1 MSHDNDFPENHNA
14 LRTHTHARPRPAK
27 KPLAAQE
34 GQRIP
39 TRRADEHAYPVE
51 TPGRSSEP
59 RAPRVQVP
67 TDSRAP
73 RTHAPGK
80 PHPSRNQ
87 TPVAQTSTSRPSK
100 TVFAIAGACVA
111 LSLVLFGVVH
121 WQSTRPIDI
130 MVNGQE
136 LQLPRTATV
145 NDAFEAAGSPATA
158 GNMLD
163 IDGEL
168 LQEGS
173 GTAYTATLDGHELDP
188 TAAADTPLDGHTSI
202 DFANGVDI
210 EEPSNVAEN
219 QPIPHGVQD
228 VGHGPLHI
236 VTQKGQ
242 DGSGAIKTGQISGK
256 QQVIEVTSDPS
267 TPS

>member
-1 MSHDNDFPENHNA
+1 MSHDNDFPKKHGA
-14 LRTHTHARPRPAK
+14 QRTRTHARPRPAK

-39 TRRADEHAYPVE
+39 ARRADEHAYPVE

-59 RAPRVQVP
+59 HAPRTQVP

-87 TPVAQTSTSRPSK
+87 TPVQTPSAQTSTPRPSK
-100 TVFAIAGACVA
+100 TAFAIAGACVA
-111 LSLVLFGVVH
+111 LALVLFGVVH

-145 NDAFEAAGSPATA
+145 NDAFEAAGSTPAPQPTHRS
-158 GNMLD
+158 M
-163 IDGEL
+163 
-168 LQEGS
+168 
-173 GTAYTATLDGHELDP
+173 ATRASISHTESTSKSHP
-188 TAAADTPLDGHTSI
+188 T
-202 DFANGVDI
+202 
-210 EEPSNVAEN
+210 
-219 QPIPHGVQD
+219 
-228 VGHGPLHI
+228 
-236 VTQKGQ
+236 
-242 DGSGAIKTGQISGK
+242 
-256 QQVIEVTSDPS
+256 
-267 TPS
+267 

>member
-1 MSHDNDFPENHNA
+1 MSHDNDFPENHDA
-14 LRTHTHARPRPAK
+14 LRTRTHARPRPAK
-27 KPLAAQE
+27 QPLAAQE

-39 TRRADEHAYPVE
+39 TRRADERAYPVE

-59 RAPRVQVP
+59 RAPRVQIP

-73 RTHAPGK
+73 HNHAPAE

-111 LSLVLFGVVH
+111 LALVLLGVVH

-202 DFANGVDI
+202 DFANGVDV
-210 EEPSNVAEN
+210 EEPSNVTEN
-219 QPIPHGVQD
+219 QPIAMAF
-228 VGHGPLHI
+228 
-236 VTQKGQ
+236 K
-242 DGSGAIKTGQISGK
+242 
-256 QQVIEVTSDPS
+256 TSDMGRCTSSPRRGKTVRAQLKPARFPENS
-267 TPS
+267 RSSR